1 MKELDP
7 LILLSVFQEM
17 LGALLWPLVAIM
29 VLGTLAFMLLLVRER
44 KIVSRRFVRSQA
56 LGLIGGV
63 FALMLMA
70 NVSSSGFTDAGGPA
84 DWLLIALVF
93 GLGLVGAAIV
103 FYTIAGWWAICRHP
117 EARSVVLSP

>member
-1 MKELDP
+1 MKELDL

-17 LGALLWPLVAIM
+17 LGALLWPLLAIM

-117 EARSVVLSP
+117 EARSVVLSH

>member
-1 MKELDP
+1 MKELDL

-17 LGALLWPLVAIM
+17 LGALLWPLLAIM

>member
-103 FYTIAGWWAICRHP
+103 FYTIAGWWAIYRHP

>member
-44 KIVSRRFVRSQA
+44 SIVSQRFVRSQA
-56 LGLIGGV
+56 LGLFGGV

-117 EARSVVLSP
+117 EARSVVLSH

>member
-56 LGLIGGV
+56 LGLFGGV

-84 DWLLIALVF
+84 DWFLIALVF

-117 EARSVVLSP
+117 EARSVVLSH

>member
-1 MKELDP
+1 MKELDL

-117 EARSVVLSP
+117 EARSVVLSH

>member
-44 KIVSRRFVRSQA
+44 KIVSRRFVRSHA

-117 EARSVVLSP
+117 EARSVVLSH

>member
-117 EARSVVLSP
+117 EARSVVLSH